1 MNILA
6 LDTSASPVSAALLK
20 DGQLMGEFYLN
31 TKTTH
36 SQTLMPLTEALLKTA
51 GVKLED
57 IDVFAVNAGPGSFT
71 GVRIGVATVKGLS
84 MPLDKK
90 CASVSTLDSMAQCMP
105 YAGGIVCAVMDA
117 RCSQVYNAL
126 FMLDDGEIQR
136 LTDDRAVSIDEL
148 ENDLGNYEESMIYL
162 VGDGAELCYRAF
174 GEKYPNVV
182 LVPENIRFQHAYG
195 TARAAEKMAAE
206 DKLCSSDELMPLYL
220 RLPQAERELK
230 EKQEKEKTN
239 RKE

>member
-1 MNILA
+1 
-6 LDTSASPVSAALLK
+6 
-20 DGQLMGEFYLN
+20 
-31 TKTTH
+31 
-36 SQTLMPLTEALLKTA
+36 
-51 GVKLED
+51 
-57 IDVFAVNAGPGSFT
+57 
-71 GVRIGVATVKGLS
+71 

>member
-20 DGQLMGEFYLN
+20 DGKLMGEFYLN

-51 GVKLED
+51 GVKLEE

-148 ENDLGNYEESMIYL
+148 ENDLEDEQQAVDDALYEW
-162 VGDGAELCYRAF
+162 
-174 GEKYPNVV
+174 
-182 LVPENIRFQHAYG
+182 Q
-195 TARAAEKMAAE
+195 
-206 DKLCSSDELMPLYL
+206 
-220 RLPQAERELK
+220 
-230 EKQEKEKTN
+230 KTVDD
-239 RKE
+239 